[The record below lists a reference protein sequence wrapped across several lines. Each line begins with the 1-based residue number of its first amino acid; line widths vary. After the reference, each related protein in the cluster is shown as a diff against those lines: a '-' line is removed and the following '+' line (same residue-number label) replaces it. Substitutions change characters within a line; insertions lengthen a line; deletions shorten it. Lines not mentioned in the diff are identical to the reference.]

1 MMPIEPRSIRAGL
14 SFRTCAVLFVFLAA
28 LAGWGSLNAQ
38 SQKAPPP
45 NCLGGTLDAPIR
57 LEVFSDFQCGWCK
70 AFYTETVTQILKNYS
85 PADKVCV
92 IYYEFPL
99 ETHPYGRKAAGYSLA
114 AQHIG
119 KKQWLAVVDAL
130 YTKQE
135 KWSAD
140 GDIEAAIKGAVSAED
155 FELLK
160 KNLQDPSIE
169 EAIKRDIAL
178 GLKKGVTGTPSVFV
192 TTLNKEQLK
201 VQYLSYEVWK
211 DYFNSI
217 VK

>member
-1 MMPIEPRSIRAGL
+1 MMQRELRPVRK
-14 SFRTCAVLFVFLAA
+14 LFLVFAIVAALLAA
-28 LAGWGSLNAQ
+28 LAIRTPSNAQ

-70 AFYTETVTQILKNYS
+70 SFYTETVTQILKNYS

-99 ETHPYGRKAAGYSLA
+99 DNHPYGMKAARYSLA
-114 AQHIG
+114 AQRVG
-119 KKQWLAVVDAL
+119 RKQWLAVLDAL

-140 GDIEAAIKGAVSAED
+140 GDIESALRSAISAED
-155 FELLK
+155 LESIRKTLL
-160 KNLQDPSIE
+160 DPAID
-169 EAIKRDIAL
+169 EAIARDIAL
-178 GLKKGVTGTPSVFV
+178 GKKKGVTGTPTVFV
-192 TTLNKEQLK
+192 TALNREQPK